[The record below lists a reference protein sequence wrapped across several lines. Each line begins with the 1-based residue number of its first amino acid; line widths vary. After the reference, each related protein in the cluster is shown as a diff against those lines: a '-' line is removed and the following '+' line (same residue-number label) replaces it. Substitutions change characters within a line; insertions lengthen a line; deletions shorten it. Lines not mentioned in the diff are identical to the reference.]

1 MDTREVSTKG
11 VPTTRAAPAGA
22 AATRRGFLKH
32 VGLAAAA
39 AVAAGPIWDAVGGQT
54 RGEAGR
60 APGRAGGGSRPK
72 PNILFILADDLGWM
86 DTTVYGS
93 RYYRTPNIDRLAA
106 RGMRFT
112 DAYAANPLCSP
123 TRASIMTGKWPAR
136 LGITTPAG
144 HLPPIPDEP
153 IMPDRAAPHQ
163 RMRCPRSRRFLP
175 TEEYTI
181 AEALR
186 DAGYRT
192 GFVGK
197 WHLGLP
203 ETYWPEAQ
211 GFTFSF
217 HGAPDPGPR
226 SYFSPYRFRAGTVTD
241 GPVGEYLTDRA
252 TAEAIGF
259 LEKQGDQPFF
269 LCLWHWAVHAP
280 FQAKEALVEA
290 CRGRQDPR
298 GKQDC
303 PVMAAMIQSLDES
316 VGAVLEALDRLGLAE
331 STIIVFF
338 SDNGGNMYSTV
349 EGTTPT
355 NNAPLRSGKGSIYE
369 GGVREPMVVVWPGVV
384 RPGSRCSEVVS
395 SVDFYPTLLAMAG
408 ASPKP
413 GQTLDGVSLVPLLRG
428 TGRLDREAI
437 FCHFPHYI
445 PATGNL
451 PSTSVRSGRWK
462 LIRFYGEGPNR
473 TDAHELYDLVA
484 DIGETKNVA
493 EAHPEIVA
501 RLSRLIDG
509 FLQES
514 GAIVPQPNPA
524 YAPAAGSWRPAKD
537 CRVAVEAGCLVV
549 KAVGGDPYV
558 WTQNVPHARGPL
570 VITFRMKSTSR
581 GAGRVYWTTAGGR
594 KFDRSRSV
602 AFAPVHDGAWH
613 EVEAALPIQGM
624 LARLRID
631 PATAPGRI
639 EFDWVRLAD
648 PSGKIVKQW
657 DFPETS
663 R

>member
-1 MDTREVSTKG
+1 
-11 VPTTRAAPAGA
+11 
-22 AATRRGFLKH
+22 
-32 VGLAAAA
+32 
-39 AVAAGPIWDAVGGQT
+39 
-54 RGEAGR
+54 
-60 APGRAGGGSRPK
+60 
-72 PNILFILADDLGWM
+72 M

-93 RYYRTPNIDRLAA
+93 RYYRTPNINRLAA

-153 IMPDRAAPHQ
+153 IMPDRAAHNR
-163 RMRCPRSRRFLP
+163 RMICPRSRRFLP
-175 TEEYTI
+175 TDEHTI

-203 ETYWPEAQ
+203 DTYWPEKQ
-211 GFTFSF
+211 GFEFSF

-241 GPVGEYLTDRA
+241 GPAGEYITDRA
-252 TAEAIGF
+252 TAEAVGY
-259 LEKQGDQPFF
+259 LEKHRDEPFF

-280 FQAKEALVEA
+280 FQAKEDLVEA
-290 CRGRQDPR
+290 YRPRRDPR
-298 GKQDC
+298 AKQDC

-316 VGAVLEALDRLGLAE
+316 VGAVLDALDRLHLAE

-338 SDNGGNMYSTV
+338 SDNGGNMYNTV
-349 EGTTPT
+349 DGTTPT
-355 NNAPLRSGKGSIYE
+355 SNAPLRSGKGSIYE
-369 GGVREPMVVVWPGVV
+369 GGVREPMIVVWPGVV
-384 RPGSRCSEVVS
+384 QPGSQCSEVVS

-408 ASPKP
+408 ASPKS
-413 GQTLDGVSLVPLLRG
+413 GQTLDGVSLVPLLKG

-451 PSTSVRSGRWK
+451 PGTSVRAGRWK
-462 LIRFYGEGPNR
+462 LIRLYGEGPNR
-473 TDAHELYDLVA
+473 TDVHELYDLSA

-493 EAHPEIVA
+493 DAHPETVV

-509 FLQES
+509 FLEET
-514 GAIVPQPNPA
+514 GAIVPKPNPV
-524 YAPAAGSWRPAKD
+524 YAPAARGWRPSKD
-537 CRVAVEAGCLVV
+537 CRLSVRDGCLVV
-549 KAVGGDPYV
+549 EATGGDPYV
-558 WTQNVPHARGPL
+558 WTQDVPDAKGPL
-570 VITFRMKSTSR
+570 VVAFRMKSTSR
-581 GAGRVYWTTAGGR
+581 GGGTVYWSTAGQR

-602 AFAPVHDGAWH
+602 PFQPVHDGVWH
-613 EVEAALPIQGM
+613 EVESALPIEGT
-624 LARLRID
+624 LERLRID
-631 PATAPGRI
+631 PATAPGRV
-639 EFDWVRLAD
+639 EFDWVRLIR
-648 PSGKIVKQW
+648 SGGGIIMQW
-657 DFPETS
+657 DFAETLP
-663 R
+663 